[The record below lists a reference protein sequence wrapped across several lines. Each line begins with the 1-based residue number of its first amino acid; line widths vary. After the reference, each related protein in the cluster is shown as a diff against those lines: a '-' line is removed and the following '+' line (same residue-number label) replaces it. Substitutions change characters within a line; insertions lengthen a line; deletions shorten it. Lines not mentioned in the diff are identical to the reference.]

1 LTVSLSEL
9 EKNKMGAMKAIYTDV
24 CDAMYTASHNL
35 LEAVESGDA
44 DLMEAV
50 LVNTLAGLPSY
61 LEALRS
67 TK

>member
-1 LTVSLSEL
+1 MAAT
-9 EKNKMGAMKAIYTDV
+9 KAIFVDV
-24 CDAMYTASHNL
+24 CGAMYTASDNL
-35 LEAVESGDA
+35 RKAVESGDA

-50 LVNTLAGLPSY
+50 LVNTLASLPSY